1 MAQRTSEAQSHSDA
15 VQRVQAARSFAVQL
29 PILGRVPLPRPE
41 QLAFFAAIGLLA
53 AVEII
58 EWPVA
63 LTIAAGHVLITD
75 QHNRAVQEIG
85 EALEGV

>member
-1 MAQRTSEAQSHSDA
+1 MAQRTSDAESQSDA
-15 VQRVQAARSFAVQL
+15 VQRVREARSFAVQL
-29 PILGRVPLPRPE
+29 PVLGRVPLPRPE

-53 AVEII
+53 AAEII

-63 LTIAAGHVLITD
+63 VTIAAGHILLTD